1 MSILGFQM
9 WEPFR
14 QNLMAE
20 HCFYVEQ
27 AQKRLLSQFDN
38 MEAEADKA
46 AEEHLDKMSA
56 HFNPDIHDPSDFY
69 EAAYDKGIEFYQL
82 LSELLENTRLSV
94 IAGMFHQWDKNLRD
108 WIVSEIRHWHHGEN
122 VTKSIW
128 RADFTAIIDLLVA
141 VGFDIRKSPFYE
153 QLNAMRLVVNV
164 YKHGDGPSLDE
175 LKELFPK
182 FMSDLLGS
190 GSEHHFQTSC
200 VNHTAMKVSDM
211 QLKEF
216 SDAILDFWKA
226 VPKDIYL
233 GEELDAPKWFEKAF
247 HKDFVTE

>member
-1 MSILGFQM
+1 M